1 MMNVLTLKTP
11 LVDRIDRWATSG
23 LAKSIPLHPQ
33 DYFVLSKAGHIETIE
48 NKYSLDVKCLGGE
61 EALKKFLKDRMRNE
75 EES

>member
-11 LVDRIDRWATSG
+11 LVERIDRWATSG

-48 NKYSLDVKCLGGE
+48 NKYSLEVRILGGE
-61 EALKKFLKDRMRNE
+61 DALKKFLKDRMRDGE
-75 EES
+75 E